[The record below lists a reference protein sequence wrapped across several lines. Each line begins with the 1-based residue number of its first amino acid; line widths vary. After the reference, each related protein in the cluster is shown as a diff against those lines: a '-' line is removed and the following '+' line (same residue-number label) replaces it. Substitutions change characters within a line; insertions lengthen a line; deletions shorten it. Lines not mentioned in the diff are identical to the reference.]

1 MFTQEVVVSVFMIM
15 RVPGDP
21 DGFERHTNAN
31 AEMMH
36 RIAEEAKVAVATRHA
51 FAAGDGEVLVIDEW
65 PNAEAFQ
72 RFFDSQTEIPKL
84 MQEGGAQ
91 GSPEISFYRRLDT
104 PDIF

>member
-1 MFTQEVVVSVFMIM
+1 VSVFMIM

-21 DGFERHTNAN
+21 VGLEQYTNAN
-31 AEMMH
+31 AEMMQ
-36 RIAEEAKVAVATRHA
+36 RIAAEAKTAGATRHA

-65 PNAEAFQ
+65 PNPEAFQ
-72 RFFDSQTEIPKL
+72 RFFDSQKEIPKL
-84 MQEGGAQ
+84 MQEGGAK